1 MKTIEKCT
9 RSFLIMAML
18 LCGMAPAFAQSR
30 AAIASTQR
38 KDFYQLIKEA
48 NLNFTFPTGFR
59 QVKAVNN
66 EDYSFDYAME
76 TPGKNFEVWLQV
88 RSQKQ
93 NWISYEKAR
102 NDKSTELANPDSMY
116 IDMSKAAAITLS
128 GGPNYL
134 ERNVASDILERYNAD
149 AGKSYLLNLLDSPI
163 TGHYKYALILS
174 LQKNHTGTLMAVFF
188 TNDKDPDFYK
198 LVYRTGH
205 CLKFKPSAPTPD

>member
-1 MKTIEKCT
+1 M
-9 RSFLIMAML
+9 
-18 LCGMAPAFAQSR
+18 
-30 AAIASTQR
+30 AIAQR

-48 NLNFTFPTGFR
+48 NLDFTPAAGFR
-59 QVKAVNN
+59 EVKAVNN
-66 EDYSFDYAME
+66 EDFSFDYAME
-76 TPGKNFEVWLQV
+76 TANKSFEVWLQV

-93 NWISYEKAR
+93 NWVSYEKA
-102 NDKSTELANPDSMY
+102 KSEKNIELANPDSMY
-116 IDMSKAAAITLS
+116 IDISKAAAITLS

-134 ERNVASDILERYNAD
+134 ERNVAPDILERYNAD

-198 LVYRTGH
+198 LVYRAGH
-205 CLKFKPSAPTPD
+205 CLKFKSSAPD